1 MSQFILSCCSTVD
14 LSGEHLARRNV
25 PYLSFHYSVDGKA
38 YTDDLGKTLT
48 YDAFYAAISRGA
60 VTETSQVNISEYLDF
75 FSGYLSQ
82 GLDILHICLS
92 SGLSG
97 SFNSATNAARIA
109 AERFPDRKILI
120 VDSLG
125 ASSGSGLFVDKL
137 ADLRDEGR
145 SIDEVHAFA
154 EAEKLRLHHWFF
166 STDLTS
172 YFRGGRI
179 SRASA
184 TFGTILNIC
193 PLMNIDLAGR
203 LIPREKIRGK
213 KAVIETIVKR
223 MEQHAKDGLDYSG
236 KCFISCSACE
246 DDARAVADLIEERF
260 KNLDGKVM
268 INTIGTVIGAHTGP
282 GTVALFYW
290 GDRREEP
297 AE

>member
-14 LSGEHLARRNV
+14 LSEEHLARRNV

-38 YTDDLGKTLT
+38 YADDLGKTLS
-48 YDAFYAAISRGA
+48 YDAFYAAISSGA

-179 SRASA
+179 SRASCI
-184 TFGTILNIC
+184 FGGLLNIC
-193 PLMNIDLAGR
+193 PLLNMDHEGH
-203 LIPREKIRGK
+203 LIPRAKLRGK
-213 KAVIETIVKR
+213 KKAITEIVECMKA
-223 MEQHAKDGLDYSG
+223 HAEGGASYSG
-236 KCFISCSACE
+236 KCYISQSACME
-246 DDARAVADLIEERF
+246 DARAVADLIEAAF
-260 KNLDGKVM
+260 PSLDGPVL
-268 INTIGTVIGAHTGP
+268 INNIGTTIGSHTGP
-282 GTVALFYW
+282 GTVAVFFW
-290 GDRREEP
+290 GDERN
-297 AE
+297 A

>member
-25 PYLSFHYSVDGKA
+25 PFLSFHYSVDGKA
-38 YTDDLGKTLT
+38 YTDDLGKTLS
-48 YDAFYAAISRGA
+48 YDEFYTAISRGA

-75 FSGYLSQ
+75 FSGYLSR
-82 GLDILHICLS
+82 GLDILHVCLS

-109 AERFPDRKILI
+109 AERFPDRKLLI

-137 ADLRDEGR
+137 ADLRDAGR
-145 SIDEVHAFA
+145 SIDEVYAFA

-179 SRASA
+179 SRASCI
-184 TFGTILNIC
+184 FGGLLNIC
-193 PLMNIDLAGR
+193 PLLNMDHEGR
-203 LIPREKIRGK
+203 LIPRTKLRGK
-213 KAVIETIVKR
+213 KKAISEIVER
-223 MEQHAKDGLDYSG
+223 MKTHAEGGTAYSG
-236 KCFISCSACE
+236 KCYICHSACIE
-246 DDARAVADLIEERF
+246 DARTVADMIEAAF
-260 KNLDGKVM
+260 PSLDGPVL
-268 INTIGTVIGAHTGP
+268 INNIGTTIGSHTGP
-282 GTVALFYW
+282 GTVAVFFW
-290 GDRREEP
+290 GDTRS
-297 AE
+297 A

>member
-25 PYLSFHYSVDGKA
+25 PFLSFHYSVDGKA
-38 YTDDLGKTLT
+38 YTDDLGKTLS
-48 YDAFYAAISRGA
+48 YDEFYTAISRGA

-75 FSGYLSQ
+75 FSGYLSR
-82 GLDILHICLS
+82 GLDILHVCLS

-109 AERFPDRKILI
+109 AERFPDRKLLI

-137 ADLRDEGR
+137 ADLRDAGR
-145 SIDEVHAFA
+145 SIDEVYAFA

-179 SRASA
+179 SRASCI
-184 TFGTILNIC
+184 FGGLLNIC
-193 PLMNIDLAGR
+193 PLLNMDHEGR
-203 LIPREKIRGK
+203 LIPRTKLRGK
-213 KAVIETIVKR
+213 KKAISEIVER
-223 MEQHAKDGLDYSG
+223 MKTHAEGGTAYSG
-236 KCFISCSACE
+236 KCYICHSACIE
-246 DDARAVADLIEERF
+246 DARTVAHMIEAAF
-260 KNLDGKVM
+260 PALDGPVL
-268 INTIGTVIGAHTGP
+268 INNIGTTIGSHTGP
-282 GTVALFYW
+282 GTVAVFFW
-290 GDRREEP
+290 GDTRSS
-297 AE
+297 

>member
-25 PYLSFHYSVDGKA
+25 PFLSFHYSVDGKA
-38 YTDDLGKTLT
+38 YTDDLGKTLS
-48 YDAFYAAISRGA
+48 YDEFYTAISRGA

-75 FSGYLSQ
+75 FSGYLSR
-82 GLDILHICLS
+82 GLDILHVCLS

-109 AERFPDRKILI
+109 AERFPDRKLLI

-137 ADLRDEGR
+137 ADLRDAGR
-145 SIDEVHAFA
+145 SIDEVYAFA

-179 SRASA
+179 SRASCI
-184 TFGTILNIC
+184 FGGLLNIC
-193 PLMNIDLAGR
+193 PLLNMDHEGR
-203 LIPREKIRGK
+203 LIPRTKLRGK
-213 KAVIETIVKR
+213 KKAISEIVER
-223 MEQHAKDGLDYSG
+223 MKTHAEGGTAYSG
-236 KCFISCSACE
+236 KCYICHSACIE
-246 DDARAVADLIEERF
+246 DARTVADMIEAAF
-260 KNLDGKVM
+260 PALDGPVL
-268 INTIGTVIGAHTGP
+268 INNIGTTIGSHTGP
-282 GTVALFYW
+282 GTVAVFFW
-290 GDRREEP
+290 GDTRSS
-297 AE
+297 

>member
-25 PYLSFHYSVDGKA
+25 HFLSFHYSVDGKA
-38 YTDDLGKTLT
+38 YTDDLGKTLS
-48 YDAFYAAISRGA
+48 YDEFYTAISRGA

-75 FSGYLSQ
+75 FSGYLSR
-82 GLDILHICLS
+82 GLDILHVCLS

-109 AERFPDRKILI
+109 AERFPDRKLLI

-137 ADLRDEGR
+137 ADLRDAGR
-145 SIDEVHAFA
+145 SIDEVYAFA

-179 SRASA
+179 SRASCI
-184 TFGTILNIC
+184 FGGLLNIC
-193 PLMNIDLAGR
+193 PLLNMDHEGR
-203 LIPREKIRGK
+203 LIPRTKLRGK
-213 KAVIETIVKR
+213 KKAISEIVER
-223 MEQHAKDGLDYSG
+223 MKTHAEGGTAYSG
-236 KCFISCSACE
+236 KCYICHSACIE
-246 DDARAVADLIEERF
+246 DARTVADMIEAAF
-260 KNLDGKVM
+260 PALDGPVL
-268 INTIGTVIGAHTGP
+268 INNIGTTIGSHTGP
-282 GTVALFYW
+282 GTVAVFFW
-290 GDRREEP
+290 GDTRSS
-297 AE
+297 